1 MEYLLRSRVF
11 SPHLDHERIHD
22 YAKRADES
30 VRPNQLNLSEK
41 EKYHEEAKSVAVI
54 GGGCDRNR
62 SNLDGSEAARLLFR
76 CGLFCRLLRLLIW
89 LNEEPETR
97 F

>member
-1 MEYLLRSRVF
+1 MTAPSERT
-11 SPHLDHERIHD
+11 SPFARIDSNHL
-22 YAKRADES
+22 KR
-30 VRPNQLNLSEK
+30 RNIMKKL
-41 EKYHEEAKSVAVI
+41 KSVAVI

>member
-1 MEYLLRSRVF
+1 MKKL
-11 SPHLDHERIHD
+11 
-22 YAKRADES
+22 
-30 VRPNQLNLSEK
+30 
-41 EKYHEEAKSVAVI
+41 KSVAVI

-62 SNLDGSEAARLLFR
+62 SNLDGSQAARLLFR